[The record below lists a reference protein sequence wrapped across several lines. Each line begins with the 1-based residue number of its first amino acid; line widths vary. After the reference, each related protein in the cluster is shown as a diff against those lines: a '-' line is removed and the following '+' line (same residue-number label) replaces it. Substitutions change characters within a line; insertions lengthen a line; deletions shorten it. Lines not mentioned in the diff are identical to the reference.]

1 LGRTTLAA
9 FGKFWKSVK
18 RRPSARLDII
28 LDDADIPDLSNSG
41 MFIASGLR
49 AARGAQ
55 TTLRR
60 TILNDVAN
68 VLQCSPDELGF
79 LFMDPVMA
87 ANDSDPVMMPDF
99 RATLQTESRVAVR

>member
-1 LGRTTLAA
+1 MAT

-18 RRPSARLDII
+18 RRQSARIDII

-55 TTLRR
+55 TSLRR

-79 LFMDPVMA
+79 LFMDPVIA

-99 RATLQTESRVAVR
+99 HATLQNETRAAVH